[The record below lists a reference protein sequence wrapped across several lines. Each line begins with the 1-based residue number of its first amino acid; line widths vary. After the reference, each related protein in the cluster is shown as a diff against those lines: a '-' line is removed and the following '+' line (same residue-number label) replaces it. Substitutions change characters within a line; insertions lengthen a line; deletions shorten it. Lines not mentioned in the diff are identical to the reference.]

1 MQNKIIQNITFP
13 KELPVSQRV
22 EDIKKA
28 ITNNSIV
35 IICGETGSGKTTQLP
50 KICLAL
56 GRGINKIIGHT
67 QPRRIAAR
75 SVATRISEELKSEL
89 GGLVGYK
96 VRFTDKVTKS
106 SSIKVMTDGILLAE
120 TQNDPLLKKYDTLI
134 IDEAHERSLN
144 IDFLLGYLKNILP
157 KRPDLKIII
166 TSATIDVD
174 KFSSHFNNAPIIQV
188 SGRTFPVEIL
198 YKPLKRKAN
207 EDLEDIEDA
216 VLSAIH
222 DLDKHQGDILI
233 FLPGERDIHDAKR
246 FLSEQLNNQFEILPL
261 YSRLAVKEQQKI
273 FKTSGL
279 RRIILTTNIAETS
292 LTVPGIKYVIDVGL
306 ARIVRYSPRL
316 KIEQLLIEK
325 ISQASANQRAGR
337 CGRVAPGICIRLYEE
352 KDYQA
357 RPEFTDP
364 EIMRSSLASVI
375 LKMSS
380 LNLGAVDQ
388 FPFLQPPIYK
398 FIQDGY
404 QLLNELGAVDNQNK
418 ILPLGR
424 QLSKMP
430 LDPSLGRIL
439 IESKKQNCVKEV
451 LVIISALSIS
461 DPRERPFD
469 RADQADK
476 AHLIFH
482 DSESGFLSFLKL
494 WLLFK
499 KEAKNYKSKSLRVFC
514 EKYFLSFNRMR
525 EWQELY
531 KQLLQMTEELDY
543 KISNQDANYE
553 QIHLSFLSGLL
564 GNIGF
569 KDSEGYE
576 YLGTRGIKFLIGPK
590 LFRNKNYKWIMAA
603 EIIDTGKLYA
613 QCVSKIDIKW
623 VEKLALHLVDFE
635 YSNPRWNKKLS
646 RVDATQKILLYG
658 LIINAGKTIHYGSV
672 NLSES
677 RQIFIRKGLVEMEY
691 ETEAPFWKHNLD
703 LIDQI
708 EKLEHK
714 SRRQDILINQDVL
727 YQFYDNKISTDIM
740 NGAGFEFWRKSVEQ
754 KDSKYLFLSKEYL
767 MQKSADQIDNIQ
779 YPDKLKVNEISV
791 TLKYRFE
798 PSHPNDGLTATFL
811 YSALGQIKKESLD
824 WLVPGMIREKVSTL
838 IKALPKPL
846 RTQLGPVQNVVT
858 EFLSEADY
866 RINFNDSLTK
876 FIRCKTKTSFRVESK
891 LIDGLP
897 NHLKINY
904 EIVDEKGHEIDS
916 SRDLLSLQQDNR
928 VRVSEVIEEVAFDIE
943 KENLTYW
950 PDSEIPET
958 VEEVWHD
965 ETVRG
970 FPALI
975 SENNFVNLKVLDNAD
990 DALINHYEGV
1000 KTLIQLQMKERIKN
1014 LKNSPPQFDTF
1025 ALKLKTHIEP
1035 ELLKQ
1040 NFFDVV
1046 MDESMAWKKSIP
1058 RTKESFDEL
1067 VSFSKNKIGNVG
1079 VVHSNIMIEV
1089 ANSYQELSLLL
1100 SGMNF
1105 LPQRFIDDVEEQ
1117 LEILL
1122 PPYEKPLFL
1131 FEQFKNYPRFLL
1143 AIKIRIEKYNQRQ
1156 IKDQEL
1162 FSDIN
1167 RLQTKWIEKV
1177 SAFVESDLEIPK
1189 TYIDFQWAMQE
1200 LRVSLF
1206 AQELKTP
1213 YPISVKRLEIKWTE
1227 LVNK

>member
-1 MQNKIIQNITFP
+1 MQNKMIKNISFP
-13 KELPVSQRV
+13 NELPVSQRV

-28 ITNNSIV
+28 ITNNPIV

-56 GRGINKIIGHT
+56 GRGLEKIIGHT

-75 SVATRISEELKSEL
+75 SVATRISEELQSNV
-89 GGLVGYK
+89 GDLVGYK
-96 VRFTDKVTKS
+96 VRFTDKVSKL

-198 YKPLKRKAN
+198 YKPLRKKTN

-222 DLDKHQGDILI
+222 DLDKQKGDILI
-233 FLPGERDIHDAKR
+233 FLPGERDIHDTKR
-246 FLSEQLNNQFEILPL
+246 FLSDQLNDQFEILPL
-261 YSRLAVKEQQKI
+261 YSRLAIKEQQKI
-273 FKTSGL
+273 FKISGL

-352 KDYQA
+352 EDFLG

-364 EIMRSSLASVI
+364 EIMRTSLASVI

-404 QLLNELGAVDNQNK
+404 QLLNELGAVDNENK

-424 QLSKMP
+424 QLAKMP

-451 LVIISALSIS
+451 LAIISALSIS

-469 RADQADK
+469 KADQADK

-482 DSESGFLSFLKL
+482 DPESGFLSFLRL
-494 WLLFK
+494 WHLFI
-499 KEAKNYKSKSLRVFC
+499 KEAKGQKSKSLRIFC
-514 EKYFLSFNRMR
+514 EKYFLSFSRMR

-543 KISNQDANYE
+543 KLSNQDANYE

-569 KDSEGYE
+569 KDSEGHE

-613 QCVSKIDIKW
+613 QCIAKIDIKW
-623 VEKLALHLVDFE
+623 VEKLAFHLADFE
-635 YSNPRWNKKLS
+635 YSNPRWNKKLG
-646 RVDATQKILLYG
+646 RVDATKKTLLYG
-658 LIINAGKTIHYGSV
+658 LVINPGKTIHYGSV
-672 NLSES
+672 NLLES
-677 RQIFIRKGLVEMEY
+677 RQIFIRTGLVEMEY
-691 ETEAPFWKHNLD
+691 ESEAPFWKHNLD

-727 YQFYDNKISTDIM
+727 YQFYEKKISTDIM
-740 NGAGFEFWRKSVEQ
+740 NSAGFEFWRQSVEQ
-754 KDSKYLFLSKEYL
+754 KDPKYLFLSKEYL

-779 YPDKLKVNEISV
+779 YPDRVKVNEIPV

-798 PSHPNDGLTATFL
+798 PNHPNDGLTATFS
-811 YSALGQIKKESLD
+811 YSALSRMKKESLD

-838 IKALPKPL
+838 LKALPKPL
-846 RTQLGPVQNVVT
+846 RTQLGPVQKLVT

-866 RINFNDSLTK
+866 EVNFNDALTS
-876 FIRCKTKTSFRVESK
+876 FIRNKTKTSFRVENE
-891 LIDGLP
+891 LIDTLP
-897 NHLKINY
+897 KHLKINY
-904 EIVDEKGHEIDS
+904 EIVDEKGYEIDS
-916 SRDLLSLQQDNR
+916 SRDLLNLQQANKER
-928 VRVSEVIEEVAFDIE
+928 ISEVIEEVAFDIE

-950 PDSEIPET
+950 PDFEIPET
-958 VEEVWHD
+958 VEKVWHE

-975 SENNFVNLKVLDNAD
+975 SENNFVNLKVLDNHS
-990 DALINHYEGV
+990 DALINHYDGV
-1000 KTLIQLQMKERIKN
+1000 KTLIQLQMKDRIKN
-1014 LKNSPPQFDTF
+1014 LKNSPPQFDSF
-1025 ALKLKTHIEP
+1025 ALQLKTHIESD
-1035 ELLKQ
+1035 LLKQ

-1058 RTKESFDEL
+1058 RSQKSFDEL
-1067 VSFSKNKIGNVG
+1067 VSFTKNNIGK
-1079 VVHSNIMIEV
+1079 VVVEYSNIMIEV

-1100 SGMNF
+1100 DRMNS
-1105 LPQRFIDDVEEQ
+1105 LPKPIIEDIEEQ

-1131 FEQFKNYPRFLL
+1131 FEQFRNYPRFLL
-1143 AIKIRIEKYNQRQ
+1143 AMKIRIEKYSHRQ
-1156 IKDQEL
+1156 SKDQDL
-1162 FSDIN
+1162 FRDVG

-1177 SAFVESDLEIPK
+1177 SDFVESDFEIPK
-1189 TYIDFQWAMQE
+1189 AYIDFQWAMQE

-1213 YPISVKRLEIKWTE
+1213 YPISIKRLEKKWID
-1227 LVNK
+1227 LINQ